1 MLVSTVQ
8 LLVINADILE
18 TLREKV
24 KSVDIR
30 NELGV
35 NSINEKVREIRLRW
49 YEHM

>member
-1 MLVSTVQ
+1 MSTVQ

-30 NELGV
+30 NELGG
-35 NSINEKVREIRLRW
+35 NSIKEKVREIRLRW